1 MQVQKRVVG
10 LFAVIAS
17 PILLFAANHELIYAI
32 WPRHSTVS
40 TNTADVSAH
49 AGAGAANTIS
59 TPISTNAT
67 PEAADADISS
77 NGSIS
82 CISCIGSS
90 GCNGSDVGRSG
101 KDVATLTVQQRA
113 AITARAQQLVASW
126 NRSIGDPLLLN
137 ATSDMGGILLAN
149 QVYVIIGPMMP
160 LKVQLKEHH
169 KVRTAYAD
177 NQVGLAAT
185 NMWLELM
192 KERTQTLEH
201 FFADPVARAAA
212 NPVFAPD
219 AALEVPQN
227 AEVSFPEGGVQ
238 HLAAEQRAQAQAQWQ
253 GQGQGQAPCA
263 PLAQS
268 VLHSAECAESAE
280 RAERAEVQ
288 QWQEEELAKLHTAR
302 AAGAQNLEQEE
313 PKGAA
318 RVAPSTASVL
328 QERAVLAVPSAS
340 HPLSSG
346 AKQCAGMTLEQ
357 LAHEDSAEYGDEY
370 ATPAETGNKAGTL
383 GATGATNSTG
393 ITSHEGMSAH
403 SQAVAMAT
411 ADGAFTIPPAEQE
424 SFKAIAQ
431 ALADEHSFDISQILA
446 AEKEPYNPLDGSHG
460 NYDFEWDDLLLQ
472 HLKLTQVP
480 TVHTHNQLRSEVIMQ
495 EGVREGNRDKVKWS
509 YRIPPKGK
517 AGILGFTPLRSWK
530 NHAHIANILAS
541 RAAIDAGLSPEE
553 AYILSDKLFLVVEEI
568 TDPLIAKRM
577 RYVVACA
584 FALQVKAH
592 HERLKEASQQVV
604 ESALVRKVRFYVQ
617 QHLFDKISLRTI
629 AEALDYTPEYL
640 TFAFKRVHGVSL
652 MRYVQQERLERAKD
666 LLLDTHITINDIA
679 SLLQFSSAAHFCKAF
694 KLAEHLTPSQWRTQ
708 HATVVES

>member
-32 WPRHSTVS
+32 WPRHVTVS
-40 TNTADVSAH
+40 TNASDAREH
-49 AGAGAANTIS
+49 AGTGAANT
-59 TPISTNAT
+59 TNTNTITTAT
-67 PEAADADISS
+67 PDAADPDISS
-77 NGSIS
+77 GSGS
-82 CISCIGSS
+82 GSS
-90 GCNGSDVGRSG
+90 DSNGSDVERSG
-101 KDVATLTVQQRA
+101 KDVATLTAQQRA

-169 KVRTAYAD
+169 KMRTAYVD
-177 NQVGLAAT
+177 NQVGLAAA

-192 KERTQTLEH
+192 KERSQTLEH

-212 NPVFAPD
+212 NPVFALD
-219 AALEVPQN
+219 EALEVPLN
-227 AEVSFPEGGVQ
+227 AEVSFPKGGLQ
-238 HLAAEQRAQAQAQWQ
+238 HLAAEQRAQAHAQE
-253 GQGQGQAPCA
+253 QAPRA
-263 PLAQS
+263 SRAQS
-268 VLHSAECAESAE
+268 AQSAEE
-280 RAERAEVQ
+280 Q
-288 QWQEEELAKLHTAR
+288 QRKEEALVKLHTAR
-302 AAGAQNLEQEE
+302 AAGAHNPEQEDQD
-313 PKGAA
+313 KTSSAA
-318 RVAPSTASVL
+318 QNTVAVARESV
-328 QERAVLAVPSAS
+328 VLAEPSAS
-340 HPLSSG
+340 RPLSSG

-357 LAHEDSAEYGDEY
+357 LAHEDSAEYGYEY
-370 ATPAETGNKAGTL
+370 APPAETGAKAGVVGTL
-383 GATGATNSTG
+383 GASGATSSTG
-393 ITSHEGMSAH
+393 TAAHAGTSAKT
-403 SQAVAMAT
+403 QAVSHTVAMAT
-411 ADGAFTIPPAEQE
+411 ADGAFSIPPAEQE
-424 SFKAIAQ
+424 CFKAIAQ
-431 ALADEHSFDISQILA
+431 ALADEHSFDISQMLA

-472 HLKLTQVP
+472 HLKLTQIP

-617 QHLFDKISLRTI
+617 QHLFDKLSLRTI

-666 LLLDTHITINDIA
+666 LLLDTHITISDIA